1 VLLAGGIGITAIV
14 GMARVLRLVGAD
26 YTLVYVGRSRER
38 MAYLAELG
46 ELHGD
51 RLVVH
56 VDDEQS
62 PLDVAELVG
71 SVDRHM
77 SRDLTELYMCGPIR
91 LMDAVRR
98 EWETAALPPVNLRYE
113 TFGSSGWFQPEEF
126 VARISQRQVET
137 TVRTD
142 ETLLEALTRA
152 GVDLMYDCRKGECG
166 LCLLD
171 VERVDGTLD
180 HRDVFLSAAQKAGGR
195 SLSTCVSRVVAG
207 PGCTARPT
215 VSLTL
220 P

>member
-1 VLLAGGIGITAIV
+1 MPTT
-14 GMARVLRLVGAD
+14 RWCTSGAAA
-26 YTLVYVGRSRER
+26 TGWPTSTQ
-38 MAYLAELG
+38 LG
-46 ELHGD
+46 ELHGE

-56 VDDEQS
+56 VDGEQS
-62 PLDVAELVG
+62 SLDVADLVA
-71 SVDRHM
+71 SVDQHPLRE
-77 SRDLTELYMCGPIR
+77 LTELYMCGPIR

-98 EWETAALPPVNLRYE
+98 EWETAGLPPVNLRFE

-126 VARISQRQVET
+126 VVRVPQRRVET

-142 ETLLEALTRA
+142 ETILEALTRA

-180 HRDVFLSAAQKAGGR
+180 HRDVFLSAAQKADGR
-195 SLSTCVSRVVAG
+195 SISTCVSRVA
-207 PGCTARPT
+207 ARTGSSTPT
-215 VSLTL
+215 LSLTL